1 MRAPSAIVESVLDA
15 LAVLAPV
22 ECAGCGEPDRS
33 LCPPCAASLA
43 GAVEFGALPAD
54 RRVPL
59 ASALRYESV
68 VRDVMLAFKDG
79 GRTGL
84 ARALAPPLRA
94 AIGAIVEPLSGAGP
108 PVVLVTIPST
118 RAAFR
123 RRGYRPVELVL
134 RRAGLRAV
142 PLLRPLRQ
150 TVDQASLGSAERRT
164 NRAGSLVA
172 RPLVGGPRRH
182 VPPTGDSRPTGLRV
196 VLVDD
201 VVTTGST
208 LAEAARALREAGAEV
223 LGAAAIAR
231 TPLRSRRH
239 S

>member
-1 MRAPSAIVESVLDA
+1 MPLPAPVTSALLDA

-22 ECAGCGEPDRS
+22 ECAGCGTPDRS
-33 LCPPCAASLA
+33 LCEPCAAGLRPH
-43 GAVEFGALPAD
+43 VELGTLSAD
-54 RRVPL
+54 GRMPL

-68 VRDVMLAFKDG
+68 ARDVMLAFKDG
-79 GRTGL
+79 GRTGF
-84 ARALAPPLRA
+84 ARALAPALVA
-94 AIGAIVEPLSGAGP
+94 ALGAILEATVSGDCAGDP
-108 PVVLVTIPST
+108 RRTVALVTIPST

-134 RRAGLRAV
+134 RRAGLRAD

-150 TVDQASLGSAERRT
+150 TADQASLGSADRRR

-172 RPLVGGPRRH
+172 RPRADGM
-182 VPPTGDSRPTGLRV
+182 RV
-196 VLVDD
+196 VIVDD

-208 LAEAARALREAGAEV
+208 IAEAARALRDAGAEV

-231 TPLRSRRH
+231 TPLRSRGR
-239 S
+239 